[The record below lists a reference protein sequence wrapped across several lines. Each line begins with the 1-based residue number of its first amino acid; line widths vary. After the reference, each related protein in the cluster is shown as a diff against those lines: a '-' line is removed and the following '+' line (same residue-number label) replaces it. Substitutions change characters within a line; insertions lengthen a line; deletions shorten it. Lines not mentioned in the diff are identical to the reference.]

1 MTRVIQ
7 QRLYHSFAEHSSNV
21 AAEYGARS
29 ITYAELDRQT
39 NRIANYLIEHVPA
52 GATIGVLMQDRLDSI
67 ITMVGILKARCVFM
81 PLEAS
86 LPEQRLAAMLATIQ
100 PQAIIVEPTLSE
112 RLSTADRAATSLTLD
127 AIKAAQ
133 PSQERPAIAYDP
145 EDRVYIYHTS
155 GSTGT
160 PKAIIGKNI
169 SLLHFLTWEI
179 KTCAVDATF
188 RCSQFTNIGFDVFLR
203 DTLMPLCAG
212 ACLCIPQDPAL
223 VRNSVA
229 LTRWIEAHR
238 ITLIHCVP
246 SIFALIDTDLL
257 AADAYRQLKYI
268 LLAGEKVRPERLR
281 AWFRHFGQRVQLV
294 NLYGPTETTLAKA
307 YHMIQEADQDRKIV
321 PIGKPIAGAQLLIFN
336 QSMELCDV
344 LEPGEIYIR
353 TPFMSHGYFDAALNT
368 GAFVPHPLSDDGQE
382 RIYKTGD
389 LGRLLPDGNI
399 ELLGRVDRQIKIR
412 GIRVELEEI
421 EQHLSRHPAIHE
433 AVVMSKEVSDT
444 NQLLWACVTLKDAAD
459 KHDETLIPSMMTHL
473 AERLPQY
480 MVPASI
486 LVLDELP
493 RKINGKIDY
502 SALQNPPAEPKHHV
516 APRDA
521 LERRLLEIWQ
531 DVLGVEAIGIDES
544 FFEKGGHSLNL
555 MHLILRLS
563 EEFQIEIKLE
573 QIALENTIERLA
585 ALIRQATGAPS
596 IGIARAEPKP
606 FYPLTAAQRRI
617 YFLQR
622 LNPESTMYHL
632 PSVVELRGPV
642 DPERLEAALQRVVQR
657 HATLRTAFALRDN
670 QLVQIIQDHVRIE
683 ITQVVLDES
692 QMRQQIAALIQP
704 FDLGQA
710 PLMRAFRSQLDAD
723 RHMIVFDFHHSIFD
737 GLSKPIFF
745 ADLVTFYNQGQP
757 EPLEL
762 EYQDYAE
769 WQQSPATQARLQEQ
783 EAYWLDRFRRL
794 PPRLA
799 LPEDGQPGRPD
810 SFDAGV
816 VQHVIDGE
824 QLRRVRALAQCHDT
838 TLFTVLL
845 TVCTLVLSRAS
856 GNTDIAIGVPTSGRN
871 YQHLDKLIGMFVNTV
886 VLRSF
891 PGLSK
896 RASELLAEIKA
907 SVLQALEHQ
916 DYQFDDLV
924 RKLNITRDTADN
936 PLFDVMFQL
945 QQRIQTDAGSSEVQ
959 LVAHDLYLLAD
970 FKLTFSITEDQQAA
984 VLTILYRASLFREST
999 VDQLARWFAQII
1011 DTITTDDQ
1019 LTIGEIHARLTEESS
1034 DSATSQPLEIEFDFD
1049 A

>member
-21 AAEYGARS
+21 AVEYGARS
-29 ITYAELDRQT
+29 LTYAELDRQT
-39 NRIANYLIEHVPA
+39 NGIANYLIAHIPS
-52 GATIGVLMQDRLDSI
+52 GATVGVLMQDRLDSI
-67 ITMVGILKARCVFM
+67 ITMIGILKARCLFM
-81 PLEAS
+81 PLESS
-86 LPEQRLAAMLATIQ
+86 LPDQRLAAMLAMIQ
-100 PQAIIVEPTLSE
+100 PQAIIVGPTLTT
-112 RLSTADRAATSLTLD
+112 RLSGTDHATTVLTLD

-133 PSQERPAIAYDP
+133 PSPEQPAIAYDP

-160 PKAIIGKNI
+160 PKAIIGRNI

-212 ACLCIPQDPAL
+212 ACLCIPQDPDL
-223 VRNSVA
+223 IRNSVE
-229 LTRWIEAHR
+229 LTRWIEANR

-246 SIFALIDTDLL
+246 SIFALINTDLL
-257 AADAYRQLKYI
+257 DADSYRHLKYI

-281 AWFRHFGQRVQLV
+281 AWFQHFGPRVQLV

-307 YHMIQEADQDRKIV
+307 YHLIQEADQDRKIV
-321 PIGKPIAGAQLLIFN
+321 PIGKPIEGAQLLIFN
-336 QSMELCDV
+336 QAMELCDV
-344 LEPGEIYIR
+344 FETGEIYIR

-368 GAFVPHPLSDDGQE
+368 SAFVPHPLSDDSQE

-389 LGRLLPDGNI
+389 LGRLLPDGTI

-421 EQHLSRHPAIHE
+421 EQHLSQLPTIHE
-433 AVVMSKEVSDT
+433 AVVINQEVSDT
-444 NQLLWACVTLKDAAD
+444 NQVLWACVTLKDVAAR
-459 KHDETLIPSMMTHL
+459 HDETLVPSMVSRL
-473 AERLPQY
+473 AEQLPQY
-480 MVPASI
+480 MVPAHM

-493 RKINGKIDY
+493 RKVNGKIDY
-502 SALQNPPAEPKHHV
+502 SALQDLLTAPARHV
-516 APRDA
+516 APRDE
-521 LERRLLEIWQ
+521 LERQLLEIWQ
-531 DVLGVEAIGIDES
+531 EVLEIEDISIDAS
-544 FFEKGGHSLNL
+544 FFEKGGNSLNL
-555 MHLILRLS
+555 MNLILRLS
-563 EEFQIEIKLE
+563 EEFQIEINLE

-585 ALIRQATGAPS
+585 AYIRQATSEPS
-596 IGIARAEPKP
+596 IEIERAAPKP

-622 LNPESTMYHL
+622 MNPDSTVYHL
-632 PSVVELRGPV
+632 PIVIELLGPI
-642 DPERLEAALQRVVQR
+642 DPERLEVALQRVVER
-657 HATLRTAFALRDN
+657 HASLRTAFALRDN
-670 QLVQIIQDHVRIE
+670 QLAQMIYDHVKVE
-683 ITQVVLDES
+683 ITPVAISDSEA
-692 QMRQQIAALIQP
+692 RQQIAALIQP

-723 RHMIVFDFHHSIFD
+723 RHIIVFDFHHIIFD

-745 ADLVTFYNQGQP
+745 ADFVTFYNQGEP

-762 EYQDYAE
+762 AYKDYAE
-769 WQQSPATQARLQEQ
+769 WQQSPATQARIQEQ
-783 EAYWLDRFRRL
+783 ERYWLDRLRQL

-799 LPEDGQPGRPD
+799 LPEDPQPGLAE
-810 SFDAGV
+810 SFDGGV
-816 VQHVIDGE
+816 VHHVIDGE
-824 QLRRVRALAQCHDT
+824 HLRGIRSLAQRYDT

-871 YQHLDKLIGMFVNTV
+871 YQHLDKLVGMFVNTV

-891 PGLSK
+891 PSLSK
-896 RASELLAEIKA
+896 RVSELLAEIKI

-924 RKLNITRDTADN
+924 RTLNIARDTADN

-945 QQRIQTDAGSSEVQ
+945 QQRIQTDVDSSDVQ
-959 LVAHDLYLLAD
+959 LTVHDVYLQAD
-970 FKLTFSITEDQQAA
+970 FKLTFSVTEDPQAA
-984 VLTILYRASLFREST
+984 VLTILYRTSLFQKQT
-999 VDQLARWFAQII
+999 IDQLVQWFAQII
-1011 DTITTDDQ
+1011 DTITTNDQ
-1019 LTIGEIHARLTEESS
+1019 LTIGELHVRLTEEFPNSP
-1034 DSATSQPLEIEFDFD
+1034 ASQPLEIEFDFD